1 MSSNSLRR
9 SRLRLRM
16 GVRCICQ
23 SRTIQYRYAVT
34 LILRAVW
41 GLSALRGLCVIGLI
55 RSMGIHNL
63 GSFPNAKF
71 TTNTTVIRLTS
82 CHPSKTLLHP
92 PTEPSKLK
100 LRMRIMPLLRLSPLI
115 NPSPLPKPLLIPK
128 HILQRLLNPNLQDVL
143 RLFPDSL
150 IEEAQVFVEEEI

>member
-16 GVRCICQ
+16 GVCCICQ
-23 SRTIQYRYAVT
+23 SRTIRYPYAVT

-41 GLSALRGLCVIGLI
+41 GLSALRGLCVIDLI

-63 GSFPNAKF
+63 GSFKLS
-71 TTNTTVIRLTS
+71 TNITVIGLTS
-82 CHPSKTLLHP
+82 CHPTKLLLRP

-100 LRMRIMPLLRLSPLI
+100 FRMHIIPLLLRLTHSKTLSLSFNSSSTPVSKMFL
-115 NPSPLPKPLLIPK
+115 
-128 HILQRLLNPNLQDVL
+128 V
-143 RLFPDSL
+143 FP
-150 IEEAQVFVEEEI
+150 

>member
-16 GVRCICQ
+16 GVCCICQ
-23 SRTIQYRYAVT
+23 SRTIRYPYAVT

-55 RSMGIHNL
+55 WSMGIYIL
-63 GSFPNAKF
+63 GSFPNAKLS
-71 TTNTTVIRLTS
+71 TNITVIGLTS
-82 CHPSKTLLHP
+82 CHPTKLLLRP

-100 LRMRIMPLLRLSPLI
+100 FRMYIIPLLLRLTPLI
-115 NPSPLPKPLLIPK
+115 NPFPLPKPLL
-128 HILQRLLNPNLQDVL
+128 NPSLQDVL
-143 RLFPDSL
+143 RLFPNSL
-150 IEEAQVFVEEEI
+150 TEEAQAFVEEEI

>member
-41 GLSALRGLCVIGLI
+41 GLSALRGLCVIDLI

-71 TTNTTVIRLTS
+71 TTNTTVICLTS
-82 CHPSKTLLHP
+82 CHPSKLILRP

-100 LRMRIMPLLRLSPLI
+100 LRMRIMPLLLRLTPLI
-115 NPSPLPKPLLIPK
+115 NPSPLHKPLLIPK
-128 HILQRLLNPNLQDVL
+128 HILQPPQPQSPRCSSS
-143 RLFPDSL
+143 FP
-150 IEEAQVFVEEEI
+150 

>member
-1 MSSNSLRR
+1 
-9 SRLRLRM
+9 M

-23 SRTIQYRYAVT
+23 SRTIRYRYAAT

-63 GSFPNAKF
+63 VSFPNAKF
-71 TTNTTVIRLTS
+71 TTNITVIGLTS
-82 CHPSKTLLHP
+82 CHPSKLLLRP

-100 LRMRIMPLLRLSPLI
+100 FRMRIMPLLLRLTPLI
-115 NPSPLPKPLLIPK
+115 NPSPLPKLLLILK
-128 HILQRLLNPNLQDVL
+128 HILQRLLNPNLQDAL